1 MNTLFTGR
9 HIIELDEIPSTN
21 TYAIDLLKQGSLTE
35 GSLVRAFHQGGG
47 RGQYGNSW
55 HSEKG
60 KNLTFSLVMHPVF
73 LAADKQ
79 FYLSKIT
86 SLAVLGMLTEILPA
100 SQYDIQIK
108 WPNDILVNG
117 SKLAGIL
124 IENLV
129 SGNGHLQNSVI
140 GLGINV
146 NQVDFE
152 PYKRKAVSLA
162 SLLKKEIEL
171 NQVLERFCK
180 HFEALYL
187 SLKQRRWEPI
197 DKQYLLNLYRYGQ
210 PANYQSKGKK
220 FEGKISDVEENGFL
234 VVESEGALRRFN
246 FKEIEFL

>member
-21 TYAIDLLKQGSLTE
+21 TYAIDLLKQGGLTE
-35 GSLVRAFHQGGG
+35 GSLIRAFHQSGG

-73 LAADKQ
+73 LVADKQ

-86 SLAVLGMLTEILPA
+86 SLAVLGMLTEILPS

-146 NQVDFE
+146 NQVDFA
-152 PYKRKAVSLA
+152 PFKRQAVSL
-162 SLLKKEIEL
+162 SGLLKKEMDL
-171 NQVLERFCK
+171 DQVLARFCK

-187 SLKQRRWEPI
+187 SLKQGRWEAI
-197 DKQYLLNLYRYGQ
+197 NKQYLLNLYGYGQ
-210 PANYQSKGKK
+210 AANYQAKGKD

-234 VVESEGALRRFN
+234 VVASEGTLRRFN